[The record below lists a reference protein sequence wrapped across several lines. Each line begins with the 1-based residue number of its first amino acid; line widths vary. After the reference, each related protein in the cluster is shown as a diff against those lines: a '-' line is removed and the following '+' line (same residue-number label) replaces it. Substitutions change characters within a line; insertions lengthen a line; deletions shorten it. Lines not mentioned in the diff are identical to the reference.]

1 MNPELKFSGIQGCLL
16 NVAIKIRKG
25 QAAFCVTLE
34 KALSCTDR
42 GNHVRSCLESSV
54 SQFHHAIGLHIGCH
68 IMACIFASP
77 KGFPPSAQRLGQKVE
92 IWVF

>member
-34 KALSCTDR
+34 EGFVMYGSGKSCQ
-42 GNHVRSCLESSV
+42 VMS
-54 SQFHHAIGLHIGCH
+54 
-68 IMACIFASP
+68 
-77 KGFPPSAQRLGQKVE
+77 
-92 IWVF
+92 